1 MFTRLV
7 GSSCRMYK
15 LINCHK
21 NVFFWLRLNF
31 QRQPSLK
38 QNILLKIL
46 KIFSKEVKK
55 VKTEKKC
62 NQIVLLGS

>member
-1 MFTRLV
+1 MFMRL
-7 GSSCRMYK
+7 RK
-15 LINCHK
+15 LINCQK